1 MNTEI
6 FANLTW
12 LHVLIAA
19 IGYFAVGSL
28 WYSPV
33 LFAKRWIRYTGIDI
47 SDPNA
52 KKGVAAI
59 MLGSFAMMF
68 ICCTGLGILTNHLGI
83 VNWQGGIKLGL
94 ITGLCFSF
102 TAISIS
108 LLYEKKPLGLHLIN
122 GGYNLLGNIVAAV
135 ILSSWQ

>member
-1 MNTEI
+1 MNNI
-6 FANLTW
+6 FENLNW
-12 LHVLIAA
+12 LHVLVAT

-47 SDPNA
+47 TNPNV
-52 KKGVAAI
+52 KKGVAQI
-59 MLGSFAMMF
+59 MLGSILLMA
-68 ICCTGLGILTNHLGI
+68 ICCTGLAILT
-83 VNWQGGIKLGL
+83 IKLG
-94 ITGLCFSF
+94 ITNWKEGITLGLLTGICFSF

-108 LLYEKKPLGLHLIN
+108 LIYEKKPLGLHLIN
-122 GGYNLLGNIVAAV
+122 GGYNIVGNVVAAL